1 MKNQLNKEL
10 IEDLNESN
18 NAEFIQNT
26 NNTVLTFVS
35 SVLQD
40 FELKSPFV
48 KVEKCVFQ
56 AVNEAYLG
64 TFTQLSEFSYFLG
77 IENPQIELNTKEVKN
92 WFKFVWREFKANF
105 RIGKKKYKRK
115 KYDSSEPTLTPQT
128 KYKLSDFKH
137 DFVEILADYLSE
149 TSIVYEYNNR
159 ISIVGKDD
167 FGTGVKINIYFC
179 CYDSRNQIFKM
190 YKENKNKFFALTFG
204 NRFDNLNIA
213 VEKNPAFV
221 DMVKI
226 FNAIYSKNY
235 NKVCN
240 QILLES
246 LIFNCPQNLYDY
258 SSVYNTFVNIANYI
272 RLANPQ
278 TLVSICDAS
287 KNIFEDDLISK
298 GPQQMEFSRVIKMLD
313 NFKY

>member
-18 NAEFIQNT
+18 NQEFIQNT
-26 NNTVLTFVS
+26 NNVVLSYVS

-40 FELKSPFV
+40 FESKSPFI
-48 KVEKCVFQ
+48 KTDKCVFQ

-92 WFKFVWREFKANF
+92 WFKFVWKEFKANF
-105 RIGKKKYKRK
+105 RIGRKKYKRK
-115 KYDSSEPTLTPQT
+115 KYDSSDSNIVLQT

-159 ISIVGKDD
+159 ISIIGKDD
-167 FGTGVKINIYFC
+167 FGTGVRINIYFC
-179 CYDSRNQIFKM
+179 CYDSRNQVFKL

-204 NRFDNLNIA
+204 NRFENLNKAI
-213 VEKNPAFV
+213 ENNPAFV

-235 NKVCN
+235 NKVPN
-240 QILLES
+240 QVLLES
-246 LIFNCPQNLYDY
+246 LIYNCPSNLYDKT
-258 SSVYNTFVNIANYI
+258 SVYNTFVNIANYI
-272 RLANPQ
+272 RLINPKS
-278 TLVSICDAS
+278 LVSICDS
-287 KNIFEDDLISK
+287 NKNIFEDDLIAK
-298 GPQQMEFSRVIKMLD
+298 GSQQMDFSRIIKMLD